1 MRIAQI
7 KEEDSGCALDC
18 GESDINRLIQS
29 AYIATLQKQGIAF
42 NAFEDDE
49 LVAQF
54 MLTMHMIGDPDRNSF
69 PVEKRFASVK
79 IEYIAVSRM
88 HQHRGIG
95 TFLMKYAVKYIRD
108 ICAGLPV
115 RFILLDSVQDKAE
128 WYSQF
133 GFCKADPEWKLGYQD
148 DYTVP
153 MCIDFVNKQDVEEYE
168 ERYVGK

>member
-7 KEEDSGCALDC
+7 KKEDAMLALDC
-18 GESDINRLIQS
+18 GESDINNLMRS

-54 MLTMHMIGDPDRNSF
+54 MLTMHMIGDPDRNAF
-69 PVEKRFASVK
+69 PVEKRFAGVK
-79 IEYIAVSRM
+79 IEYIAVSQENQR
-88 HQHRGIG
+88 RGIG
-95 TFLMKYAVKYIRD
+95 TFLMKFAVKYIRQ
-108 ICAGLPV
+108 ASEELPI
-115 RFILLDSVQDKAE
+115 RFILLDSVQDKKE

-133 GFCKADPEWKLGYQD
+133 GFCEADPEWSLGYHD

-153 MCIDFVNKQDVEEYE
+153 MCIDFVNRDEVEDFESWYAE
-168 ERYVGK
+168 E